1 MCLRYYIGIHLPS
14 GWYLRVCLIPIAWI
28 TSGVKNA
35 FIWLLGPLITLLSL
49 LMVVFILQNVKNGYL
64 LDLGSNTTE
73 ATPYLNKRLPFTH
86 DLPRLRGPFIGRDKL
101 ISNITQWL
109 HQDSVMIVAIFGP
122 PAIGKSS
129 LGIHIGHIM
138 LNKNYFVRY
147 IDTSEHILF
156 NERFSKS
163 TDQQS
168 HVNMHSLQIAIV
180 QTWKFMLQVYD
191 TTKGI
196 LIPSSDL
203 EGTVNLGS
211 NARTTKWP
219 MLRKWAR
226 SVVNKTLLLL
236 DNCDSILNDDREDF
250 LGLLEDMIKLSNF
263 NLKILLTSQVEI
275 KLVDNFIPVHLEG
288 LHPNDSV
295 KLLNELVQG
304 YGAHFE
310 GQDAERIAELVE
322 NFPLALKV
330 IGSVLQKSDQSSA
343 RLVQVLEHELLKT
356 VSDRDRDKDNFTA
369 IMDIAYSYLSSEI
382 QNCSHYLSLLIHS
395 FDKNAARKILNAC
408 YVECADCCIDTLVRH
423 SLIEEFWY
431 GYETR
436 LKLYRLIQEYF
447 LLKSP
452 IKDLQTTKDCFKDSY
467 FKYYSGLF
475 MYLATLWS
483 TGKLSEQQGHK
494 FHSESHNMDFLMKMY
509 EGAGFLTSMSEQT
522 DERSKVLVGV
532 AFVFSLAPTRT
543 LSSRLMFEF
552 NCGFHDIYEQIGAQT
567 TITIYLQL
575 IHYHCQESEYCCD
588 FWIHYEEHYYK
599 YRMILE
605 AAAVGNLSMFA
616 KQNEFLSL
624 NQLLYTLKEHYNSC
638 FGATTGFSIV
648 FILAALILPFCSILG
663 RYDNQYVFNVCTPFI
678 VAMIVT
684 VIVWSFEAGGCDQE
698 IACLSPT
705 NCYTY
710 SAPQL
715 NAFYKTIGFLFG
727 LFTFFTSCVFVA
739 TVL

>member
-1 MCLRYYIGIHLPS
+1 M
-14 GWYLRVCLIPIAWI
+14 W
-28 TSGVKNA
+28 
-35 FIWLLGPLITLLSL
+35 FLGRLITLSSL
-49 LMVVFILQNVKNGYL
+49 LVVVIILQNVKSGGL

-73 ATPYLNKRLPFTH
+73 ATLFIHKRLPLTH
-86 DLPRLRGPFIGRDKL
+86 DLPRLSGPFIGRDEL
-101 ISNITQWL
+101 ITNITQWL
-109 HQDSVMIVAIFGP
+109 HQDTVMIIGIFGP

-129 LGIHIGHIM
+129 LGICIGHIM

-168 HVNMHSLQIAIV
+168 HASMHSLQLAVV

-196 LIPSSDL
+196 LIASSDL

-211 NARTTKWP
+211 NARTLKWLK
-219 MLRKWAR
+219 MRKWAQ
-226 SVVNKTLLLL
+226 SIVNKTLLLL
-236 DNCDSILNDDREDF
+236 DNCDRILNDNHEDF
-250 LGLLEDMIKLSNF
+250 LGLLEDVIKLSNY

-275 KLVDNFIPVHLEG
+275 KLVDNFIPIHLEG
-288 LHPNDSV
+288 LHPSDSV
-295 KLLNELVQG
+295 KLLNELIQD
-304 YGAHFE
+304 YGALLE
-310 GQDAERIAELVE
+310 VQEAERIAELVE

-330 IGSVLQKSDQSSA
+330 IGSVLRKSGESSA
-343 RLVQVLEHELLKT
+343 KLVQDLERELLKT
-356 VSDRDRDKDNFTA
+356 VSDRDQDKDNFTA

-408 YVECADCCIDTLVRH
+408 YVECADCCIETLVRR

-447 LLKSP
+447 LLRSP
-452 IKDLQTTKDCFKDSY
+452 LKDLQTTKDCFKDSY

-475 MYLATLWS
+475 VYLATLWS

-494 FHSESHNMDFLMKMY
+494 FHLESHNMDFLMKMY
-509 EGAGFLTSMSEQT
+509 EGAGFLTAMSEQI

-552 NCGFHDIYEQIGAQT
+552 NSGFQDIYNQIGAKT
-567 TITIYLQL
+567 TIAIYLQL
-575 IHYHCQESEYCCD
+575 IHYHCKESEYCCD
-588 FWIHYEEHYYK
+588 FWINYEEHYYK
-599 YRMILE
+599 YRIILE
-605 AAAVGNLSMFA
+605 AATVGNLSMFT
-616 KQNEFLSL
+616 KQNEIL
-624 NQLLYTLKEHYNSC
+624 QLLFTLKEHYNSC
-638 FGATTGFSIV
+638 FGANTAFSVDNV
-648 FILAALILPFCSILG
+648 FIFAVLLFPIILG
-663 RYDNQYVFNVCTPFI
+663 RHNNQYVFSVCTPAI
-678 VAMIVT
+678 VALI

-698 IACLSPT
+698 IACLSPID
-705 NCYTY
+705 CYSY
-710 SAPQL
+710 LAPQL
-715 NAFYKTIGFLFG
+715 NAFYKAIGILFG
-727 LFTFFTSCVFVA
+727 LSTIFISCVFVA
-739 TVL
+739 SIL